1 MSELSDSNQSDSE
14 NVAHSEVPSLVLERE
29 EIETIRTEFFSDAV
43 LAIALT
49 LLVLDLDLGEFRE
62 AELGGLLVQ
71 ELETYTAFFV
81 SFLFIAVT
89 WHNHHAAF
97 NRLKS
102 VSSALLVANFGI
114 LLGATLLPFP
124 TGIVATAFGV
134 ESLRDEQIAVLLYGL
149 LAFLMSVSWTC
160 FFHVASRDQHL
171 WKDSGGKEMWGRVRN
186 VAACIAVGYLVAA
199 VGGFFLSP
207 WLSIAMFG
215 GLLIIQSTQAHRMSP
230 SHKRNAPQTAAS
242 PAT

>member
-1 MSELSDSNQSDSE
+1 MSELSDSNQSDSQSS
-14 NVAHSEVPSLVLERE
+14 AHSEVRIIAIERE

-62 AELGGLLVQ
+62 AELSGLLTR

-81 SFLFIAVT
+81 SFLYIAVT

-102 VSSALLVANFGI
+102 VSSPLLVANFGI

-124 TGIVATAFGV
+124 TGIVATAFRV

-149 LAFLMSVSWTC
+149 LAFVMSVSWTC
-160 FFHVASRDQHL
+160 FFHLASRDPHL
-171 WKDSGGKEMWGRVRN
+171 WKDSGEKEMWGRVRN
-186 VAACIAVGYLVAA
+186 FAGLIAVGYFIAA
-199 VGGFFLSP
+199 LLGFFLSP
-207 WLSIAMFG
+207 WLSIALFA

-230 SHKRNAPQTAAS
+230 GHKRNATQAAAS
-242 PAT
+242 PAS

>member
-14 NVAHSEVPSLVLERE
+14 SGAQSEVRIIAIERE

-49 LLVLDLDLGEFRE
+49 LLVLDLDLGEFRQ
-62 AELGGLLVQ
+62 AELGGLLIQ
-71 ELETYTAFFV
+71 EIETYTAFFV

-102 VSSALLVANFGI
+102 VSSPLLVANFGI

-124 TGIVATAFGV
+124 TGIVATAFRV

-149 LAFLMSVSWTC
+149 LAFVMSVSWTC
-160 FFHVASRDQHL
+160 FFQVASRDPHL
-171 WKDSGGKEMWGRVRN
+171 WKDRGEKEMWGRVRN
-186 VAACIAVGYLVAA
+186 FAGFIAVGYFIAA
-199 VGGFFLSP
+199 ILGFFLSP
-207 WLSIAMFG
+207 WLSIALFA

-230 SHKRNAPQTAAS
+230 GHKRNAPQAAAS
-242 PAT
+242 PAS

>member
-1 MSELSDSNQSDSE
+1 MSELNDSHQSAGE
-14 NVAHSEVPSLVLERE
+14 NVAPSEPPLASIERE

-62 AELGGLLVQ
+62 AELSGLLTR
-71 ELETYTAFFV
+71 ELETYSAFFV
-81 SFLFIAVT
+81 SFIYIAVT

-102 VSSALLVANFGI
+102 VSSPLLVANFGI

-124 TGIVATAFGV
+124 TGIVATAFRV
-134 ESLRDEQIAVLLYGL
+134 ASPQDEQIAVLLYGL
-149 LAFLMSVSWTC
+149 LAVIMSVSWTC
-160 FFHVASRDQHL
+160 FFHIISKDPALWANSRD
-171 WKDSGGKEMWGRVRN
+171 GEMWIRVRN
-186 VAACIAVGYLVAA
+186 FAGCIAIGYLVAA
-199 VGGFFLSP
+199 ISGFLVSP
-207 WLSIAMFG
+207 WVSIALFG
-215 GLLIIQSTQAHRMSP
+215 GLLIVQSTQAHRMSP
-230 SHKRNAPQTAAS
+230 SNKRNARQAATS